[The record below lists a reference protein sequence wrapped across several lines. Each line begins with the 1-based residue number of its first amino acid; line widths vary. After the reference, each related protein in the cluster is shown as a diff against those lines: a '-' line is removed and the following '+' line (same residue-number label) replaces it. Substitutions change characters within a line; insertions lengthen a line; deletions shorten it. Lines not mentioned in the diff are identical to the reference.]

1 MMTSAEIKNLAT
13 RLSKGAVFSAL
24 HTSILL
30 IFLMRYDYLY
40 TIGKFQ
46 SWPLTTYLISGVLIN
61 WFLNTKNQRSPQK
74 PLKFRK
80 ILKTTTVLIFSLVIF
95 YIVAVLFGAPFFSAQ
110 EATLMFALLLTTLV
124 VLPLI
129 LNLGLDA
136 TISILST
143 VDVFERE
150 ALNTIFS
157 IGVRFVLFGGWLG
170 AVVIPLDWDRPWQN
184 WPIPCCLGAL
194 IGHVVAQLFVLCLN
208 LNKVA
213 HAFNQLLIRKS
224 RKYEL

>member
-13 RLSKGAVFSAL
+13 RLSKGAFFSAL
-24 HTSILL
+24 HTSLLL
-30 IFLMRYDYLY
+30 IFLIHYDYLY

-46 SWPLTTYLISGVLIN
+46 SWPLTTYLLSGVLIN

-80 ILKTTTVLIFSLVIF
+80 VLKTTSVLIFSVVIF
-95 YIVAVLFGAPFFSAQ
+95 YIVAVLFGAPFLSAQ

-124 VLPLI
+124 VLPLV

-136 TISILST
+136 TFSILCT
-143 VDVFERE
+143 VDVFEKE

-157 IGVRFVLFGGWLG
+157 ISVRFVLFGGWLG
-170 AVVIPLDWDRPWQN
+170 AVVIPLDWDRPWQH

-208 LNKVA
+208 LGKVA